1 MLVFINLGN
10 KAHFLREKRINL
22 LFRSTNNS
30 TNIEI
35 KVKIYQNFFPLLFL
49 VDKYFLFSVTYDLIT

>member
-35 KVKIYQNFFPLLFL
+35 KVKYIKTSDVIFARGKIL
-49 VDKYFLFSVTYDLIT
+49 

>member
-1 MLVFINLGN
+1 MLVLINLGN

-35 KVKIYQNFFPLLFL
+35 IGIILLQIFVSKFQFL
-49 VDKYFLFSVTYDLIT
+49 